1 MINKNKAL
9 SNELRKNVIL
19 SDLGDSKAKYKVAAI
34 WELLTK
40 KDYTEKCEPI
50 IVTHPDG
57 SSEVYASINMTM
69 KECKIGYY
77 TLKKC
82 IDTGIDDC
90 KGRCYDYLI
99 L

>member
-19 SDLGDSKAKYKVAAI
+19 SDLGDNKAKYKVEAI
-34 WELLTK
+34 WEILTK
-40 KDYTEKCEPI
+40 RDFTEKCEPI
-50 IVTHPDG
+50 IVIYPSG
-57 SSEVYASINMTM
+57 SSDVFASKAKTQ

-77 TLKKC
+77 TLKNC
-82 IDTGIDDC
+82 IDTGQPDHE
-90 KGRCYDYLI
+90 GRCYDYLI